1 MDKLDLGQFI
11 QQGYY
16 VTLGVSSALLEG
28 LQDEAKREENLR
40 LFTGPIDTLPQKL
53 SEKGVT
59 TESEARRFVDE
70 FIATQLRGESSQP
83 SQSIKV
89 EQDADGNTTVTT
101 TATTI
106 DGNGSSGSANP
117 NNNTG
122 STNKATIELKELTEQ
137 LAALRSELQ
146 SLREGPR

>member
-1 MDKLDLGQFI
+1 
-11 QQGYY
+11 
-16 VTLGVSSALLEG
+16 
-28 LQDEAKREENLR
+28 
-40 LFTGPIDTLPQKL
+40 
-53 SEKGVT
+53 
-59 TESEARRFVDE
+59 VDE